1 MIATGSHVS
10 IDERN
15 TTKPNA
21 LKLEPKD
28 TAGNAAFDKK
38 STKCDCPINVSV
50 VNGK

>member
-21 LKLEPKD
+21 LELEPRD
-28 TAGNAAFDKK
+28 AVENAAFDKK
-38 STKCDCPINVSV
+38 STKCDCPISVSV